1 MCARSVGNAV
11 RRPQFGQALS
21 EVLVA
26 LLVLVP
32 LLLALVWLGKMLALR
47 QATVEASR
55 LLAFECA
62 VRLAACAHESGQAQ
76 LADEVRRRAFSRV
89 DAPIRSGEALADRPP
104 AAERNPLW
112 ADAGGRALLARMSDV
127 AIRVAPQRFD
137 AGLAVA
143 TGKESAALGNA
154 MNLLSDLAGPGRFGL
169 GLTEGLYVATVQA
182 RSSPVAG
189 IRLPLP
195 GLVIQARTALLADA
209 WTATGPYG
217 PGSASVQS
225 RVARGAALHP
235 VHEASIDARYLPVR
249 GFLGLMDAIGLEPL
263 GGAFRYHQA
272 DVDVVPPDRIGGQ
285 P

>member
-1 MCARSVGNAV
+1 M
-11 RRPQFGQALS
+11 

-26 LLVLVP
+26 LLALVP

-47 QATVEASR
+47 QATIEASR
-55 LLAFECA
+55 LLAFECT

-76 LADEVRRRAFSRV
+76 LADELRRRAFSRV
-89 DAPIRSGEALADRPP
+89 DAPIRSGEVLADVPP

-112 ADAGGRALLARMSDV
+112 VDAGGRALVARMSDV

-143 TGKESAALGNA
+143 TGRESPALGSA
-154 MNLLSDLAGPGRFGL
+154 MNLLSHLAGPARFGL
-169 GLTEGLYVATVQA
+169 GLTEGLYVATVQVQ
-182 RSSPVAG
+182 STPLAG
-189 IRLPLP
+189 GRLPLP
-195 GLVIQARTALLADA
+195 GLAIQARTALLADPWNA
-209 WTATGPYG
+209 SGPYG
-217 PGSASVQS
+217 TDSASVQS
-225 RVARGAALHP
+225 RVARGAALHS

-272 DVDVVPPDRIGGQ
+272 DVDVVPPDRVGGQ